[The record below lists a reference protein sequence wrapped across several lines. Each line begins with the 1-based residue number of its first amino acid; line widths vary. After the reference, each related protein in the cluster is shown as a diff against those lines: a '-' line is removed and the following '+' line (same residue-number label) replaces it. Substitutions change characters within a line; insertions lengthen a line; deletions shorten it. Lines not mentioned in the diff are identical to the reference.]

1 MNTRLRFLSL
11 AAVLLFPLIVKGQ
24 GPNTSAIDQVL
35 GRSGQKTGDVYKV
48 SFPRTDLHVSVNG
61 MAVKAGLS
69 LRSWG
74 ALLGSDEK
82 AAVLGDPGFFGSEVK
97 PGLDKFSSS
106 RVWMT

>member
-24 GPNTSAIDQVL
+24 GPNRSAIDQVL

-61 MAVKAGLS
+61 IAVKAGLA
-69 LRSWG
+69 LGSWP
-74 ALLGSDEK
+74 AFSGSDEN
-82 AAVLGDPGFFGSEVK
+82 ATVMGDLFLLEAQVNPVM
-97 PGLDKFSSS
+97 DK
-106 RVWMT
+106 